1 MSMSG
6 RGCVAWRGG
15 EKDGTEEKGI
25 FFADGGRDIRGTRGP
40 KKSVI
45 CVKRSSSLENRNSK
59 IERSIHTVS

>member
-40 KKSVI
+40 KKMCNLCQEKFLI
-45 CVKRSSSLENRNSK
+45 RE
-59 IERSIHTVS
+59 